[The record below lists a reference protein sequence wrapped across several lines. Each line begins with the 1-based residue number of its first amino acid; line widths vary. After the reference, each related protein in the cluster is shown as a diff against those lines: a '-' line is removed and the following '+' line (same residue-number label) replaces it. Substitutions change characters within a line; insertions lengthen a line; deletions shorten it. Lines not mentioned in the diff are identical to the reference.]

1 MSKMM
6 LPKIDSPDFPRAFS
20 ESWIANWNRRD
31 VAAVLSHFHPD
42 CTFESPI
49 AQSVVG
55 RSTLKGTAELR
66 RYWDAAL
73 SRIKSLKFTLDD
85 LCWDASR
92 RTLVLIYTSLADGRT
107 TSCVEVMS
115 FDDLG
120 RQLVGRAYYGATS

>member
-1 MSKMM
+1 M
-6 LPKIDSPDFPRAFS
+6 LPNINSPDYPRAFA

-31 VAAVLSHFHPD
+31 VEAVLSHFHPD

-55 RSTLKGTAELR
+55 RGRLKGVAELR
-66 RYWDAAL
+66 SYWETAL
-73 SRIKSLKFTLDD
+73 SRIQSLKFTLDD

-92 RTLVLIYTSLADGRT
+92 RTLVVIYTSLADGRT
-107 TSCVEVMS
+107 ASCVEVMS

-120 RQLVGRAYYGATS
+120 RQLAGRAYYGVTS